1 VREVEIDISHEHKP
15 LSTYY
20 VVMDPYNSLLSL
32 ITKLADVNIYVYGVF
47 KLGNNV
53 SSMIRC
59 EFQDKNSYNI
69 LTKALRE
76 SDKVISLKVIN
87 KKPTSCFMV
96 VEKKNCHFYDYTLGE
111 NRLILFPYVIKEGL
125 RHFIIFTKK
134 YNYTKDFYKEISIY
148 GKIIKLK
155 RINLD
160 HALEWVESLKIS
172 DILRSMLTP
181 MQLRVIEEA
190 IKGGYYSWPRKSKM
204 SELSRRLGISKT
216 TISEHLRK
224 GEQKLISLLLGHISK
239 ERNNIQLIS

>member
-1 VREVEIDISHEHKP
+1 
-15 LSTYY
+15 
-20 VVMDPYNSLLSL
+20 
-32 ITKLADVNIYVYGVF
+32 
-47 KLGNNV
+47 
-53 SSMIRC
+53 
-59 EFQDKNSYNI
+59 
-69 LTKALRE
+69 
-76 SDKVISLKVIN
+76 
-87 KKPTSCFMV
+87 MV

-134 YNYTKDFYKEISIY
+134 YNYTKDFYKEISLY